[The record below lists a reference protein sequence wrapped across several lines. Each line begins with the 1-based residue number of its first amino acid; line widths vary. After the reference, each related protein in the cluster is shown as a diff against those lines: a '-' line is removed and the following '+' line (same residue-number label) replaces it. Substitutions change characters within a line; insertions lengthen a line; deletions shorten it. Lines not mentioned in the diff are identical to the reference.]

1 MEHWID
7 WHLSICNNMV
17 IVKYQSKRLMHDAQ
31 TLVGWGRATYWTQ
44 EFASRY
50 FYERFSRYK

>member
-17 IVKYQSKRLMHDAQ
+17 IVKYLSKRLMNDAQ
-31 TLVGWGRATYWTQ
+31 TLVGVGGKGYLLDTRIRVSI
-44 EFASRY
+44 FL
-50 FYERFSRYK
+50 